1 MIVIDAS
8 VAVKWFVAEEGHASA
23 VALLGQN
30 EALIAPDLIFAETA
44 NVLWKKL
51 RKGEA
56 TPDQAFRACH
66 VLSDFFS
73 RIIAN
78 AHLIVEAF
86 ELAKRIDHSV
96 YDCVYLACAQQ
107 QGAKLVTAD
116 KKFVERVRG
125 AGLGHLAVDL
135 DKFTRFNQGPQETPS
150 ISDAELARVLNL
162 SEHFRRTM
170 TFVEE
175 QVGRAIGEGSIKW
188 VDTADLV
195 PALNS
200 PAHLQLKQA
209 ISELSV
215 SNLCDLVALAWL
227 GRGFDGRDWATLRK
241 SAEGLLGNNP
251 LEHDA
256 YIISLLN
263 YVRAGVEALNKI
275 PSSANRIT

>member
-1 MIVIDAS
+1 VIVVDAS
-8 VAVKWFVAEEGHASA
+8 VAVKWFVTEEGHTAA
-23 VALLGQN
+23 AALLDRN
-30 EALIAPDLIFAETA
+30 EALIALDLIFAETA

-56 TPDQAFRACH
+56 TSDQAFRACH
-66 VLSDFFS
+66 ALPDFFQ
-73 RIIAN
+73 RIVATTY
-78 AHLIVEAF
+78 LIVEAF

-116 KKFVERVRG
+116 KKFVDRVRG

-135 DKFTRFNQGPQETPS
+135 DKASDLTHGPQEALS
-150 ISDAELARVLNL
+150 ISDAELARVLIL
-162 SEHFRRTM
+162 SDRFLRTM

-175 QVGRAIGEGSIKW
+175 QVGRATGERSIKW
-188 VDTADLV
+188 IDTADLV
-195 PALNS
+195 PAFNS

-209 ISELSV
+209 IRELSM

-251 LEHDA
+251 MEHDG
-256 YIISLLN
+256 YIISLLS
-263 YVRAGVEALNKI
+263 YVRGGIEALSKI
-275 PSSANRIT
+275 RPPQAQ